1 VTQWLASFGP
11 TSFLITAFVLA
22 ALVVAVLA
30 RSLLSGTRDAQPA
43 SVYDMRVYKDQLKE
57 IERDALRGI
66 VPPEETER
74 LRTEIARRMLAAD
87 TSKAVGTIEIS
98 RRNGVIVA
106 VLVAVFAFVGSF
118 WAYSTQGAPGFADFP
133 LDLRKMLA
141 AEALENRPDQA
152 FVEAN
157 QRPAQPTTVSED
169 YIAMV
174 EKLRNIV
181 DERPDDLRG
190 YRFLVRSEASLGNY
204 TAAYQAQEKV
214 IAILGSDVIAQDHA
228 VLADLM
234 VQATSGYISPE
245 AESALRDA
253 LSMDGRNG
261 LAQYYIGQMYAQT
274 GRPDRGFQ
282 IWRSLLDSS
291 PPEAPWVP
299 AIRDQIEE
307 LAWLAG
313 QNRYELPAESAPIRG
328 PSAEDIEAAQSMSP
342 EERVSMIQGMVSQL
356 SDRLATEGGPVDD
369 WARLI
374 RAYGVL
380 GDRVAAQAIYREAR
394 EVFNG
399 DDTALRALYDAGQSA
414 EIVQ

>member
-1 VTQWLASFGP
+1 MSAVVLVT
-11 TSFLITAFVLA
+11 
-22 ALVVAVLA
+22 LVVAVLA
-30 RSLLSGTRDAQPA
+30 RSLISGARDAQPA
-43 SVYDMRVYKDQLKE
+43 SVYDIRVYRDQLKE

-74 LRTEIARRMLAAD
+74 LRTEVARRMLAAD
-87 TSKAVGTIEIS
+87 RAKPVSTVETSRK
-98 RRNGVIVA
+98 NGVIVA
-106 VLVAVFAFVGSF
+106 ALIAVFAFFGSF
-118 WAYSTQGAPGFADFP
+118 WAYSTLGAPGFADFP
-133 LDLRKMLA
+133 LDLRKLLA
-141 AEALENRPDQA
+141 AEALENRPNQA

-157 QRPAQPTTVSED
+157 QRPAQPTALPED

-174 EKLRNIV
+174 EQLRTV
-181 DERPDDLRG
+181 VAERPDDLRG
-190 YRFLVRSEASLGNY
+190 HQFLVRSEAALGNY
-204 TAAYQAQEKV
+204 AAAYTAQEKV
-214 IAILGSDVIAQDHA
+214 IALLGANAIAQDHA

-234 VQATSGYISPE
+234 VQAASGYVSPE
-245 AESALRDA
+245 AENALRAA
-253 LSMDGRNG
+253 LEMDGRNG
-261 LAQYYIGQMYAQT
+261 LAQYYIGQMFAQT

-282 IWRSLLDSS
+282 IWRSLLESS

-313 QNRYELPAESAPIRG
+313 QNRYQLPAESEPIRG
-328 PSAEDIEAAQSMSP
+328 PSAEDIEAAQNMSA

-356 SDRLATEGGPVDD
+356 SDRLASEGGPVDD

-380 GDRVAAQAIYREAR
+380 GDRVAAQAVYREAR
-394 EVFNG
+394 QVFDGN
-399 DDTALRALYDAGQSA
+399 DAALRTLYTAGQSA

>member
-1 VTQWLASFGP
+1 MS
-11 TSFLITAFVLA
+11 AFVLVT
-22 ALVVAVLA
+22 LVVAVLA
-30 RSLLSGTRDAQPA
+30 RSLISGARDAQPA
-43 SVYDMRVYKDQLKE
+43 SVYDIRVYKDQLKE

-74 LRTEIARRMLAAD
+74 LRTEVARRMLAAD
-87 TSKAVGTIEIS
+87 RAKPVSTVETSRK
-98 RRNGVIVA
+98 NGVIVA
-106 VLVAVFAFVGSF
+106 ALIAVFAFFGSF
-118 WAYSTQGAPGFADFP
+118 WAYSTLGAPGFADFP
-133 LDLRKMLA
+133 LDLRKLLA
-141 AEALENRPDQA
+141 AEALENRPNQA

-157 QRPAQPTTVSED
+157 QRPAQPTALPED

-174 EKLRNIV
+174 EQLRTV
-181 DERPDDLRG
+181 VAERPDDLRG
-190 YRFLVRSEASLGNY
+190 HQFLVRSEAALGNY
-204 TAAYQAQEKV
+204 AAAYKAQEKV
-214 IAILGSDVIAQDHA
+214 IALLGANAIAQDHA

-234 VQATSGYISPE
+234 VQAASGYVSPE
-245 AESALRDA
+245 AENALRAA
-253 LSMDGRNG
+253 LEMDGRNG
-261 LAQYYIGQMYAQT
+261 LAQYYIGQMFAQT

-282 IWRSLLDSS
+282 IWRSLLESS

-313 QNRYELPAESAPIRG
+313 QNRYQLPAESEPIRG
-328 PSAEDIEAAQSMSP
+328 PSAEDIEAAQNMSA

-356 SDRLATEGGPVDD
+356 SDRLASEGGPVDD

-380 GDRVAAQAIYREAR
+380 GDRVAAQAVYREAR
-394 EVFNG
+394 QVFDGN
-399 DDTALRALYDAGQSA
+399 DAALRTLYTAGQSA

>member
-1 VTQWLASFGP
+1 MS
-11 TSFLITAFVLA
+11 AFVLVT
-22 ALVVAVLA
+22 LVVAVLA
-30 RSLLSGTRDAQPA
+30 RSLISGARDAQPA

-74 LRTEIARRMLAAD
+74 LRTEVARRMLAAD
-87 TSKAVGTIEIS
+87 RAKPVSTVETSRK
-98 RRNGVIVA
+98 NGVIVA
-106 VLVAVFAFVGSF
+106 ALIAVFAFFGSF
-118 WAYSTQGAPGFADFP
+118 WAYSTLGAPGFADFP
-133 LDLRKMLA
+133 LDLRKLLA
-141 AEALENRPDQA
+141 AEALENRPNQA

-157 QRPAQPTTVSED
+157 QRPAQPTALPED

-174 EKLRNIV
+174 EQLRTV
-181 DERPDDLRG
+181 VAERPDDLRG
-190 YRFLVRSEASLGNY
+190 HQFLVRSEAALGNY
-204 TAAYQAQEKV
+204 AAAYTAQEKV
-214 IAILGSDVIAQDHA
+214 IALLGANAIAQDHA

-234 VQATSGYISPE
+234 VQAASGYVSPE
-245 AESALRDA
+245 AENALRAA
-253 LSMDGRNG
+253 LEMDGRNG
-261 LAQYYIGQMYAQT
+261 LAQYYIGQMFAQT

-282 IWRSLLDSS
+282 IWRSLLESS

-313 QNRYELPAESAPIRG
+313 QNRYQLPAESGPIRG
-328 PSAEDIEAAQSMSP
+328 PSAEDIEAAQNMSA

-356 SDRLATEGGPVDD
+356 SDRLASEGGPVDD

-380 GDRVAAQAIYREAR
+380 GDRIAAQAVYREAR
-394 EVFNG
+394 QVFDGNE
-399 DDTALRALYDAGQSA
+399 TALRTLYTAGQSA

>member
-1 VTQWLASFGP
+1 MS
-11 TSFLITAFVLA
+11 AFVLVT
-22 ALVVAVLA
+22 LVVAVLA
-30 RSLLSGTRDAQPA
+30 RSLISGARDAQPA

-74 LRTEIARRMLAAD
+74 LRTEVARRMLAAD
-87 TSKAVGTIEIS
+87 RAKPVSTVETSRK
-98 RRNGVIVA
+98 NGVIVA
-106 VLVAVFAFVGSF
+106 ALIAVFAFFGSF
-118 WAYSTQGAPGFADFP
+118 WAYSTLGAPGFADFP
-133 LDLRKMLA
+133 LDLRKLLA
-141 AEALENRPDQA
+141 AEALENRPNQA

-157 QRPAQPTTVSED
+157 QRPAQPTALPED

-174 EKLRNIV
+174 EQLRTV
-181 DERPDDLRG
+181 VAERPDDLRG
-190 YRFLVRSEASLGNY
+190 HQFLVRSEAALGNY
-204 TAAYQAQEKV
+204 AAAYTAQEKV
-214 IAILGSDVIAQDHA
+214 IALLGANAIAQDHA

-234 VQATSGYISPE
+234 VQAASGYVSPE
-245 AESALRDA
+245 AENALRAA
-253 LSMDGRNG
+253 LEMDGRNG
-261 LAQYYIGQMYAQT
+261 LAQYYIGQMFAQT

-282 IWRSLLDSS
+282 IWRSLLESS

-313 QNRYELPAESAPIRG
+313 QNRYQLPAESGPIRG
-328 PSAEDIEAAQSMSP
+328 PSAEDIEAAQNMSA

-356 SDRLATEGGPVDD
+356 SDRLASEGGPVDD
-369 WARLI
+369 WAQLI

-380 GDRVAAQAIYREAR
+380 GDRIAAQAVYREAR
-394 EVFNG
+394 QVFDGNE
-399 DDTALRALYDAGQSA
+399 TALRTLYTAGQSA